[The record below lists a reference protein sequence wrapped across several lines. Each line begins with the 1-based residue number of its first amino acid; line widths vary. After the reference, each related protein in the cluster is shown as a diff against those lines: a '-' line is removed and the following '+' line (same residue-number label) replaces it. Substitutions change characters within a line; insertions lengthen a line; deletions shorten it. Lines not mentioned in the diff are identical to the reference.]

1 LSTVNRDS
9 VELWYGELTADDLT
23 YHRYWPLLDTAE
35 HAHAQQLTN
44 PLIRQRYVQV
54 HGRLRSILSRYL
66 GRPPERINIKKAEYG
81 KPYLADYPELAFNLS
96 HAANSLVIAVA
107 YDCRLGVDIEHCK
120 PRSNLP
126 QLVAKCF
133 ADDEADYWHNLPE
146 EQKNLAFYR
155 FWTRKEAF
163 VKATGRGIALGLS
176 QCVINPGN
184 QASFLNLP
192 AEFGQT
198 RSWRISAIQLATRPS
213 LCGAIV
219 ADKAVTEIN
228 LHDFEISAI
237 DP

>member
-1 LSTVNRDS
+1 MSTVNRDC

-23 YHRYWPLLDTAE
+23 YQRYWPLLDA
-35 HAHAQQLTN
+35 AAQGHAQQLTN
-44 PLIRQRYVQV
+44 PQIRQRYVQV
-54 HGRLRSILSRYL
+54 HGLLRSILSRYL
-66 GRPPERINIKKAEYG
+66 GQPPERININKAEYG

-96 HAANSLVIAVA
+96 HVADKLMIAVA

-133 ADDEADYWHNLPE
+133 ADDEAEYWHNLPE
-146 EQKNLAFYR
+146 EQKTLAFYR

-163 VKATGRGIALGLS
+163 VKATGRGIPLGLS
-176 QCVINPGN
+176 QCVINPGD

-198 RSWRISAIQLATRPS
+198 RSWRISDIPLIIWPS
-213 LCGAIV
+213 LCGAMV
-219 ADKAVTEIN
+219 SDKAVTEIK
-228 LHDFEISAI
+228 LHDFQSLEIN
-237 DP
+237 P